1 MGEIPRIVGEA
12 ELPLHEGRAPSWL
25 YSRMK
30 ALGRE
35 IIVTI
40 VREFGRREFLLRVS
54 DPFWFQ
60 SLGCVLGYDWHSS
73 GVTTVLTA
81 VIREVL
87 DEEDI
92 GIVACGGKGK
102 RSLETPNEIL
112 RKADR
117 LSMSDS
123 KAFELVRVSRL
134 TAKVDNA
141 ALQDGHSIYHH
152 AMLFSEDGDWAVV
165 QQGMNPVRRTARR
178 YHWVSHELRDFLND
192 PHSGIIA
199 QSREEVL
206 NLAAG
211 ESEENRRA
219 SLDLIAEGS
228 SRLRRLVEEVS
239 SGPLSPYMGEGR
251 FLRMP
256 RRIDWRAVEE
266 ANQLGLRNYEDLLL
280 VRGIGPSLL
289 RALSLIAEVIYGAP
303 ASRRDPARYS
313 FAFGGKD
320 GVPFPVRTGLMDR
333 AIEVLRSGVIQ
344 SNLPDQEKESAMR
357 RLARITGLLNDGEA
371 SPGEDRK
378 G

>member
-1 MGEIPRIVGEA
+1 MVSDSPRIVGEA
-12 ELPLHEGRAPSWL
+12 ELPLHEGKAPRWL

-35 IIVTI
+35 IVVAI

-81 VIREVL
+81 VIRDVL
-87 DEEDI
+87 DEEGL

-102 RSLETPNEIL
+102 RSLETPSEII
-112 RKADR
+112 RKADL
-117 LSMSDS
+117 LSLSDS
-123 KAFELVRVSRL
+123 KARELVRISRL

-152 AMLFSEDGDWAVV
+152 ALIFSEDGDWAVV
-165 QQGMNPVRRTARR
+165 QQGMNPDRRTARR
-178 YHWVSHELRDFLND
+178 YHWVSYGLKGFLKD
-192 PHSGIIA
+192 PHSGIMA
-199 QSREEVL
+199 HSREEVL
-206 NLAAG
+206 NLAAE

-228 SRLRRLVEEVS
+228 SRLRSLVSEVS
-239 SGPLSPYMGEGR
+239 SGPLSPYLEGVR
-251 FLRMP
+251 YLRMP

-266 ANQLGLRNYEDLLL
+266 ANQLGLSNYEDLLL
-280 VRGIGPSLL
+280 VRGMGPSLL
-289 RALSLIAEVIYGAP
+289 RALSLVAEVVYGAP

-320 GVPFPVRTGLMDR
+320 GVPFPVRRRLMDR
-333 AIEVLRSGVIQ
+333 AIEVLRSGIVQ
-344 SNLPDQEKESAMR
+344 SNLTDHEKGSALR
-357 RLARITGLLNDGEA
+357 RLSELTSVAERVK
-371 SPGEDRK
+371 S
-378 G
+378 

>member
-1 MGEIPRIVGEA
+1 MVGDVPRVVGEA
-12 ELPLHEGRAPSWL
+12 ELPLHEGRAPRWL

-35 IIVTI
+35 IIATV
-40 VREFGRREFLLRVS
+40 VREFGRREFLLRLS

-81 VIREVL
+81 VIRDVL
-87 DEEDI
+87 DEEDL

-102 RSLETPNEIL
+102 RSLETPKEVL
-112 RKADR
+112 MKADL
-117 LSMSDS
+117 LSISDS
-123 KAFELVRVSRL
+123 KAEELVRVSRL

-152 AMLFSEDGDWAVV
+152 IIIFSEDGDWAVV
-165 QQGMNPVRRTARR
+165 QQGMNPERRTARR
-178 YHWVSHELRDFLND
+178 YHWVSYGLRGFLKD

-199 QSREEVL
+199 DSHEEVL
-206 NLAAG
+206 NLAA
-211 ESEENRRA
+211 EDSEENRKA

-228 SRLRRLVEEVS
+228 SRLRRLIYEAS
-239 SGPLSPYMGEGR
+239 SGPLSPYLEGVR
-251 FLRMP
+251 YLRMP

-266 ANQLGLRNYEDLLL
+266 ANQLALSNYEDLLL
-280 VRGIGPSLL
+280 VRGVGPSLL
-289 RALSLIAEVIYGAP
+289 RALSLVAEVIYDAP

-320 GVPFPVRTGLMDR
+320 GVPFPVKTRLMDR
-333 AIEVLRSGVIQ
+333 AVEVLRSGIIQ
-344 SNLPDQEKESAMR
+344 SNLTDHEKGLALR
-357 RLARITGLLNDGEA
+357 RLASIA
-371 SPGEDRK
+371 
-378 G
+378 

>member
-1 MGEIPRIVGEA
+1 MRKTLSAVGEA
-12 ELPLHEGRAPSWL
+12 ELPLHEGKAPRWL

-40 VREFGRREFLLRVS
+40 VKEFGRREFLLRVS

-87 DEEDI
+87 DEEEL
-92 GIVACGGKGK
+92 GVVVCGGKGR
-102 RSLETPNEIL
+102 RSLETPEEII
-112 RKADR
+112 RKAEH
-117 LSMSDS
+117 LSIGDL
-123 KAFELVRVSRL
+123 KAKELVRVSRL

-152 AMLFSEDGDWAVV
+152 AILFSEDGDWAVV
-165 QQGMNPVRRTARR
+165 QQGMNPERRTARR
-178 YHWVSHELRDFLND
+178 YHWLSHELKGFLRD

-199 QSREEVL
+199 DSREEVL

-228 SRLRRLVEEVS
+228 SKLKRVISEAS
-239 SGPLSPYMGEGR
+239 SGPLSPYLGELR
-251 FLRMP
+251 HLRMP

-266 ANQLGLRNYEDLLL
+266 ANQLDLKNYEDLLL
-280 VRGIGPSLL
+280 VRGVGPSLL
-289 RALSLIAEVIYGAP
+289 RALSLVAEVIYGAP

-320 GVPFPVRTGLMDR
+320 GVPFPVRTRLMDR
-333 AIEVLRSGVIQ
+333 AVEVLRSGIIQ
-344 SNLPDQEKESAMR
+344 SNLTDYEKSSALR
-357 RLARITGLLNDGEA
+357 RLASITR
-371 SPGEDRK
+371 PK
-378 G
+378 